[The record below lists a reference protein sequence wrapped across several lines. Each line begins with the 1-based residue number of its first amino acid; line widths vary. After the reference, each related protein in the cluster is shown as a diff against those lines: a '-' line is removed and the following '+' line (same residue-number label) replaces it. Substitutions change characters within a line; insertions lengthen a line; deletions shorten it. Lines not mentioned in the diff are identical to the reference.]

1 MIIWLASYPKSGNTW
16 VRSMISALM
25 YSNNGLF
32 NFNLLNHIKQFP
44 SKRDLKNFTNDF
56 SNFNQVIKYSIQAQ
70 QFINLDNKVKFL
82 KTHHINCKINQ
93 YNFTNKE
100 NTLATIYIVRDPR
113 NLVSSISN
121 HYSKSLIDS
130 KDFILKPRFIFGSG
144 KKEQNEEKNN
154 LKTLIGTWA
163 EHYKFWKNENKNF
176 LLIKYEDLVN
186 DTFFE
191 LNRIIKFL
199 KKFVQ
204 IDSNNE
210 KINNIIKTTCFES
223 LKQLE
228 KNENFNENS
237 YDNLVN
243 KKDFFYLG
251 PANKWQNILDKKIIY
266 EIENAL
272 SKEMI
277 ELGYLK

>member
-1 MIIWLASYPKSGNTW
+1 M
-16 VRSMISALM
+16 
-25 YSNNGLF
+25 
-32 NFNLLNHIKQFP
+32 
-44 SKRDLKNFTNDF
+44 
-56 SNFNQVIKYSIQAQ
+56 
-70 QFINLDNKVKFL
+70 
-82 KTHHINCKINQ
+82 
-93 YNFTNKE
+93 
-100 NTLATIYIVRDPR
+100 ATIYIVRDPR